1 VRGFDGHKR
10 IKGRKRYILVDTLGI
25 PIACRVEPTNMSD
38 QRGAERLLAG
48 LGPMFP
54 GIRTIMA
61 DAGHQSRK
69 LARRL
74 LQTIAFVEYQ
84 KLPDTPAAA
93 IELTGSVAPVSRL
106 TRTQIAAEKP
116 GDVRYRDRRLLAL
129 YFDMTAMP
137 PQDQG
142 RALQA
147 AQRFIRTQM
156 TGSDLM
162 AILSFSGGA
171 VQVLD
176 DFTDNRAKLLETL
189 QTLIVGE
196 EQDFTGQPADAAAAD
211 TGAAF
216 GQNDGEFNLFNTD
229 RQLSALQTAATMLGR
244 LGEKKSLLYFA
255 SGLRLNGVDNQ
266 AQLHATVNAAVRA
279 GVWFWPIDARG
290 LVATPPLGDATRG
303 SPRGVA
309 MYTGASAAAVSDNL
323 YRTQDALYLLAAD
336 TGGKALIDNNDLT
349 QGMVNAQKAVP
360 SYYLIGYYTN
370 NPALDG
376 KLRKIKISL
385 AGEMSVDLSY
395 RQTYYAGKE
404 FKKFTSVDKE
414 RQLEDALMQGDPITE
429 LTIAL
434 EVNYFQLN
442 RAEYYVPLAVKIP
455 GSELARAKRGGAERT
470 TIDFLGEIKEGSRT
484 VANLRDKVDLKLS
497 GDTAAELSKRPITY
511 DAGFTLLP
519 GTYTLKF
526 LARDAE
532 TGRIGTYLRTFIIPN
547 LNKELQKVP
556 ISSVVLSSQLVD
568 MQDALYNAKDKLHA
582 QNVSPLV
589 QGGKKLVPS
598 VTHVFSRSRDMYAYV
613 QAYQQTTQTAQPMIG
628 FVAFYQGERKVYEA
642 APVAVTAG
650 MENRLKTM
658 PLQFRFPLDKLA
670 PGEYV
675 CQITVLSPGEYKAAF
690 SRTPVMIT
698 P

>member
-1 VRGFDGHKR
+1 
-10 IKGRKRYILVDTLGI
+10 
-25 PIACRVEPTNMSD
+25 M
-38 QRGAERLLAG
+38 
-48 LGPMFP
+48 
-54 GIRTIMA
+54 
-61 DAGHQSRK
+61 
-69 LARRL
+69 RRL
-74 LQTIAFVEYQ
+74 ITALALSLTALAQEKETPIFTTTTHMVVETVTVTDKKGNAITGLTAKDFTLTEDGKPQTIAFVEYQ
-84 KLPDTPAAA
+84 KLPDAPAAPV
-93 IELTGSVAPVSRL
+93 EVTGSVAPVSRL
-106 TRTQIAAEKP
+106 TRTQISAEKP

-162 AILSFSGGA
+162 AVLSFSGGA
-171 VQVLD
+171 VQVLE

-196 EQDFTGQPADAAAAD
+196 EQDFTGQLNDASAAD
-211 TGAAF
+211 KGAAF

-244 LGEKKSLLYFA
+244 LSEKKSLLYFA

-279 GVWFWPIDARG
+279 GVSFWPIDARG
-290 LVATPPLGDATRG
+290 LVATPPLGDATKG
-303 SPRGVA
+303 SPGGVA

-323 YRTQDALYLLAAD
+323 NRTQDALYALAAD
-336 TGGKALIDNNDLT
+336 TGGKALIDNNDLS
-349 QGMVNAQKAVP
+349 QGIVRAQKAVP

-376 KLRKIKISL
+376 KLRRIKISL
-385 AGEMSVDLSY
+385 AGEMTADLTY
-395 RQTYYAGKE
+395 RQSYYAGKE
-404 FKKFTSVDKE
+404 FKKFTTVDKE
-414 RQLEDALMQGDPITE
+414 RQLEDALMLGDPITE

-470 TIDFLGEIKEGSRT
+470 TIDFLGEIKEGNRT

-497 GDTAAELSKRPITY
+497 SETAAELAKRPITY

-519 GTYTLKF
+519 GNYTLKF

-532 TGRIGTYLRTFIIPN
+532 TGRIGTYIRNFVIPN

-556 ISSVVLSSQLVD
+556 ISSVVLSSQTVD
-568 MQDALYNAKDKLHA
+568 MQDALFNAKDKLHA

-589 QGGKKLVPS
+589 QDGRKMVPS
-598 VTHVFSRSRDMYAYV
+598 VTRVFSRGKPMYAYL
-613 QAYQQTTQTAQPMIG
+613 QAHQPQAASAQPVIG
-628 FVAFYQGERKVYEA
+628 FVTFYQGQQKVFEA
-642 APVAVTAG
+642 NPVAGTTA
-650 MENRLKTM
+650 MDNRLKTT
-658 PLQFRFPLDKLA
+658 PLQFRFALDALP

-675 CQITVLSPGEYKAAF
+675 CQVTVLNPGEHKMN
-690 SRTPVMIT
+690 SWRTPVMIT

>member
-1 VRGFDGHKR
+1 
-10 IKGRKRYILVDTLGI
+10 
-25 PIACRVEPTNMSD
+25 
-38 QRGAERLLAG
+38 
-48 LGPMFP
+48 
-54 GIRTIMA
+54 MA
-61 DAGHQSRK
+61 RK
-69 LARRL
+69 LWL
-74 LQTIAFVEYQ
+74 LLIPFAAFAQQAEKPTFSTTTHMVVETVTVKDKQGNPITGLTAKDFTLTEDGKPQTIAFVEYQ
-84 KLPDTPAAA
+84 KLPDAPAAPVA
-93 IELTGSVAPVSRL
+93 LTASVAPVSRL

-116 GDVRYRDRRLLAL
+116 RDVRYRDRRLLAL

-162 AILSFSGGA
+162 AVLSFSGGA
-171 VQVLD
+171 VQVLE
-176 DFTDNRAKLLETL
+176 DFTADRAKLLETL

-196 EQDFTGQPADAAAAD
+196 EENFTGLPADASAPD
-211 TGAAF
+211 KGAAF

-244 LGEKKSLLYFA
+244 LSEKKSLLYFA

-279 GVWFWPIDARG
+279 GVSFWPIDARG

-303 SPRGVA
+303 SPGGVA
-309 MYTGASAAAVSDNL
+309 MYTGASAAAVTDNL
-323 YRTQDALYLLAAD
+323 YRTQDALYSLAAD
-336 TGGKALIDNNDLT
+336 TGGKALIDNNDLA
-349 QGMVNAQKAVP
+349 QGISNAQKAVP

-376 KLRKIKISL
+376 KLRRIKISL
-385 AGEMSVDLSY
+385 AGEMTADLSY
-395 RQTYYAGKE
+395 RQSYYAGKE
-404 FKKFTSVDKE
+404 FKKFTTVDKE
-414 RQLEDALMQGDPITE
+414 RQLEDALMLGDPITE

-470 TIDFLGEIKEGSRT
+470 TIDFLGEIKEGNRT
-484 VANLRDKVDLKLS
+484 VANLRDKVELKLTS
-497 GDTAAELSKRPITY
+497 ETAAELAKRPITY

-532 TGRIGTYLRTFIIPN
+532 TGRIGTYLRTFVVPN

-556 ISSVVLSSQLVD
+556 ISSVVLSSQMVD
-568 MQDALYNAKDKLHA
+568 MQDALFNAKDKLHA

-589 QGGKKLVPS
+589 QSGQKMVPS
-598 VTHVFSRSRDMYAYV
+598 VTHVFSRGKEMYAYV
-613 QAYQQTTQTAQPMIG
+613 QAYQQLTQTAQPVVG
-628 FVAFYQGERKVYEA
+628 FVAFYRDKLKVFEA
-642 APVAVTAG
+642 EPVAMTTA
-650 MENRLKTM
+650 MDNRLKTT
-658 PLQFRFPLDKLA
+658 PLRFRFPLDKLP

-675 CQITVLSPGEYKAAF
+675 CQVTVLSPGEQKAAF
-690 SRTPVMIT
+690 WRTPVMIT